1 MNKIFETFCS
11 VMQDVYKLFSAL
23 IFILGYSNLCF
34 SQSETDSL
42 QSIIVLDKKDTTHV
56 RALLELGSISND
68 YTESNQH
75 YQQALL
81 LATSLNNQRLEL
93 EIYQG
98 LTKLNRS
105 FTHPDSAFYYGK
117 RATQLARHL
126 GNLNA
131 VADVHIDIG
140 NVYLNSFNY
149 LKALSEF
156 IEAAKILDSLKTNPK
171 SQMTAYANIGN
182 VQLLLENYDKSIE
195 YINKAIVI
203 SKEIEYDLGTGF
215 CYKTL
220 GRIYRKQK
228 QFELATEAYQ
238 ESLSIYTSLDN
249 KFQIAE
255 INLSLGN
262 LYFDTHQ
269 FKEALN
275 EYGKA
280 LSINKS
286 IQNASQN
293 AYVYAALGSTWNVL
307 EDYPKAIAYFD
318 STLLAAKGINPY
330 LEMDSYQNL
339 AGISEKI
346 GANKNALIH
355 FKRYSDLRDS
365 LAIIENRAVAEE
377 MEAKYQNTAKQNE
390 IELLR
395 KDQELQSQRQKANTT
410 LIVLVLFSITI
421 ISALLINRYRVMN
434 RIKRQAELENM
445 RQNIARDLHD
455 DIGSTLSS
463 INIMS
468 KLAMQ
473 QNDNSSHLQKIST
486 YSSHMMETMSDMVW
500 SINPVND
507 SVEQMLAKMK
517 EFAGEMLEPKNIQYE
532 FAHDNSVSEI
542 RLDVEKRK
550 SLFLIFKEAINN
562 IAKYSEASQVFI
574 RLSYTTGVL
583 HMQVQDNGKGF
594 DASVNTSGNGL
605 KNMAA
610 RAQAIKGKW
619 TQLTE
624 TGKGTSI
631 AIEIPIT

>member
-1 MNKIFETFCS
+1 MFTKYFLLWFSFCW
-11 VMQDVYKLFSAL
+11 F
-23 IFILGYSNLCF
+23 SNLC
-34 SQSETDSL
+34 SGQSETDSL
-42 QSIIVLDKKDTTHV
+42 QSIILLDKKDTTHV

-81 LATSLNNQRLEL
+81 LAALLNNQKLEL

-117 RATQLARHL
+117 KATQLALHL

-156 IEAAKILDSLKTNPK
+156 IEAAKILDSLKANPK

-203 SKEIEYDLGTGF
+203 SKEIKYDLGTGY

-220 GRIYRKQK
+220 GRIYRKQRK
-228 QFELATEAYQ
+228 FNLATQAYL
-238 ESLSIYTSLDN
+238 ESLFIYTRLDN
-249 KFQIAE
+249 KFQLAE
-255 INLSLGN
+255 IRLSLGN
-262 LYFDTHQ
+262 LYFDTNQ
-269 FKEALN
+269 FNEALV
-275 EYGKA
+275 EYGKS
-280 LSINKS
+280 LSISKS
-286 IQNASQN
+286 IHNNNQNAF
-293 AYVYAALGSTWNVL
+293 VYAAIGATWNVL
-307 EDYPKAIAYFD
+307 ENYPKATVYFD
-318 STLLAAKGINPY
+318 STLMASKGVNPY

-339 AGISEKI
+339 AEISEKM
-346 GANKNALIH
+346 GAHKQALVYI
-355 FKRYSDLRDS
+355 KRFSVLRDS
-365 LAIIENRAVAEE
+365 ITALENRSVAEE
-377 MEAKYQNTAKQNE
+377 IEAKYQNTAKQNE
-390 IELLR
+390 IELLK
-395 KDQELQSQRQKANTT
+395 KDKELQEQARKANTF
-410 LIVLVLFSITI
+410 LISMGLISIVI
-421 ISALLINRYRVMN
+421 ISTLLINRYRVMN
-434 RIKRQAELENM
+434 RFKRQAELERM

-574 RLSYTTGVL
+574 RLSYTTGIL

-624 TGKGTSI
+624 PGKGTSI